1 MSPTTRFIPCL
12 PSWACPAM
20 PRASRCFC
28 KRTGLWPAMWLCP
41 MRHFGRLLRRV
52 FCAKPWSRTTTGRS
66 RWTSY
71 NGLVHKNSVIAGIRQ
86 GVVIVL
92 MALLALA
99 PFLHGHLGASHV
111 SGFHVDGM
119 DLGHNIQAGSS
130 QTVWTAHQASEEE
143 SPALGVSVSLPLPKA
158 GDEAQLVLALLVTCL
173 CAWLA
178 LATLARRARR
188 PSPAPCVVPRS
199 YAWGWPPPALAPPL

>member
-1 MSPTTRFIPCL
+1 MRR
-12 PSWACPAM
+12 PAN
-20 PRASRCFC
+20 
-28 KRTGLWPAMWLCP
+28 
-41 MRHFGRLLRRV
+41 
-52 FCAKPWSRTTTGRS
+52 
-66 RWTSY
+66 Y
-71 NGLVHKNSVIAGIRQ
+71 NGRVHKNSVIAGIRQ

-130 QTVWTAHQASEEE
+130 QTVWAAHQASEEE
-143 SPALGVSVSLPLPKA
+143 SPALGVSVSLPKA

-178 LATLARRARR
+178 LATLARRVRR